1 MFKWILKKIK
11 EKNEGFTL
19 VEILVVI
26 AILGVLTAVAV
37 PRLSRSKLTS
47 QVTAHNV
54 NIRILKSAATMYLA
68 DNPNIVENTVLT
80 DGDNKIEFEKYLDG
94 EKIPTTPVKIGN
106 IDAGKPYKVEFKN
119 GNIVV
124 TPGEAKVSGDE
135 AVLVTTP

>member
-80 DGDNKIEFEKYLDG
+80 DGDNKIEFE
-94 EKIPTTPVKIGN
+94 N
-106 IDAGKPYKVEFKN
+106 I
-119 GNIVV
+119 
-124 TPGEAKVSGDE
+124 
-135 AVLVTTP
+135 

>member
-1 MFKWILKKIK
+1 MLYW
-11 EKNEGFTL
+11 
-19 VEILVVI
+19 
-26 AILGVLTAVAV
+26 GVLTAVAV

-124 TPGEAKVSGDE
+124 TPGGEAKVSGDE